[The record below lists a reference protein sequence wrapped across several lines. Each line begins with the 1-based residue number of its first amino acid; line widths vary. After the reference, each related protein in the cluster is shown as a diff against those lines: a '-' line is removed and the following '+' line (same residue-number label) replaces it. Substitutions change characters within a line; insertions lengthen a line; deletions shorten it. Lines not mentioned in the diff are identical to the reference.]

1 MSFVDPIDKKN
12 IYESFVTDN
21 ITDNVINSIKKP
33 TVKIIELVD
42 GGNTVTSFSY
52 PSILLELNTELINSQ
67 EKIDSIPIN
76 FPDKTH
82 ISKTKSEKSKKSK
95 FKKPK
100 SNSKNTFISYPYI
113 NHFVNK
119 LIGKSDILPEQNID
133 YKIIGRTI
141 FINITNKLKIAIKL
155 QKLNE
160 NFNDLIREK
169 RVIEFLNLNMSDN
182 FPYLKGFNL
191 YPDPNED
198 PTTKWFK
205 ANLYSHLQNINNHS
219 FESIKLDKLSTENNP
234 TNYLQLDF
242 STLCGNNPVKLD
254 HKNGIS
260 YNKNKNIYGDNNK
273 PIFNEMN
280 GKFSFISD
288 DNSLKC
294 EFKYNI
300 KKNLFKKSNIYRAL
314 YENIINSNLS
324 YDLAW
329 YGNYNTQINAI
340 YYFIYDND
348 SKTDDF
354 ISYLENISEIDL
366 FKEYSKK
373 CLKQSLYLLK
383 NGLIHSSL
391 VSMYHNIDNNRPF
404 LLTIDIFK
412 FWYGRYG
419 TGRLSTIFSAGKY
432 SNFRVMGLADFGE
445 IVSKNFMKEQ
455 YINIF
460 NNYDDGVNIESL
472 FMLNN
477 RIILDIELLS
487 NQFFSWI
494 IIFIRRMLLDVNNN
508 IYNITNAKIKESA
521 DLIKEMFTYFIKTY
535 IEINNPKSL
544 LGGYIPNSK
553 NTIGLNNDKS
563 YYKQSQNLIDSFLN
577 NILGLNNE
585 IFIIVAKQIHYTLAP
600 DFINNIIN
608 NKKDFLR
615 SLYPEKLYHY
625 INVQIN
631 DIKPVR
637 GIIDIN
643 NNLIG
648 PFYILFEGSVLNLF
662 ELLSISDK
670 VIAIKQL
677 FNKFNINQKL
687 TFFEKINF
695 IIKHKSDL
703 NNNIIYT
710 SSIFN
715 SYYDVLS
722 KYYLP
727 ILKYIDYVNNDIVIN
742 LTDKDTIRYKKYI
755 EPMLNSPFN
764 LPTNIKK
771 SIRFFKQIQSIY
783 KTSIDNQHKI
793 PSDHYKSDVINLFL
807 SSLVSSNIDANI
819 NFQDMFHNIIL
830 QYSDMQSN
838 SIGFNLDKYG
848 TNIDEQFIN
857 FFNIDSNIKL
867 AFESL
872 IFKMQTNDDI
882 HIYDNGNTIIEYN
895 INKFPVSF
903 NLIKNFKYGTIDFN
917 YPDNSNILKI
927 NKKINNNLLHLIDA
941 GLVNGPLYYQEL
953 IKVLLIGIS
962 HSINYVHSSSYQ
974 KKVDDYFN
982 SNKKEDVNKIF
993 IPQYLDSSDETIKLL
1008 INYYISLKYNLT
1020 NNIGKLL
1027 INKIKNIQISD
1038 IEYLKFLKSYT
1049 DIIINNYTI
1058 GIIEYTI
1065 SDTSF
1070 DSIYQKYAKINN
1082 IIYILLNNKYIEAS
1096 LI

>member
-1 MSFVDPIDKKN
+1 MSFTDPVNKKN
-12 IYESFVTDN
+12 IYESFVSNN
-21 ITDNVINSIKKP
+21 ITENVINSIKKP

-42 GGNTVTSFSY
+42 GGNTITSFSY

-76 FPDKTH
+76 FPDKIH
-82 ISKTKSEKSKKSK
+82 ISEKSKKSK
-95 FKKPK
+95 KSEKSKKTKQSK
-100 SNSKNTFISYPYI
+100 SNLKNTFVSYPYI

-119 LIGKSDILPEQNID
+119 LIIKSDILPEQNID

-169 RVIEFLNLNMSDN
+169 RVIEFLNLNMSDV

-191 YPDPNED
+191 YPDPIDD
-198 PTTKWFK
+198 PTTRWFK
-205 ANLYSHLQNINNHS
+205 ANLHYHLQNINNHN
-219 FESIKLDKLSTENNP
+219 FDSIKLDNLSTDNNP
-234 TNYLQLDF
+234 TNYVQLDF

-254 HKNGIS
+254 NKNGIS

-273 PIFNEMN
+273 PIFDEIN
-280 GKFSFISD
+280 GKFSFVPD

-294 EFKYNI
+294 ELKYNI

-354 ISYLENISEIDL
+354 ISYLENISELDL

-494 IIFIRRMLLDVNNN
+494 IVFIRRMLLDINNN
-508 IYNITNAKIKESA
+508 IYNISYSKIKESA
-521 DLIKEMFTYFIKTY
+521 DLINEMFTYFIKTY
-535 IEINNPKSL
+535 IEINNPNSL
-544 LGGYIPNSK
+544 LGGK
-553 NTIGLNNDKS
+553 NLNNEKS
-563 YYKQSQNLIDSFLN
+563 YYKQSQILIDSFLN
-577 NILGLNNE
+577 NILVLNNE
-585 IFIIVAKQIHYTLAP
+585 IFIIIAKQIHYTLAP

-608 NKKDFLR
+608 NKTDFLR
-615 SLYPEKLYHY
+615 LLYPQKFYQY
-625 INVQIN
+625 ISVQIN
-631 DIKPVR
+631 EIKPVR
-637 GIIDIN
+637 GIINLN

-662 ELLSISDK
+662 ELLSVSDK
-670 VIAIKQL
+670 IIAIRQL

-687 TFFEKINF
+687 TLFEKINF
-695 IIKHKSDL
+695 IIKHKKDL
-703 NNNIIYT
+703 NNIIIST
-710 SSIFN
+710 SSLFN
-715 SYYDVLS
+715 EYYNVLS

-727 ILKYIDYVNNDIVIN
+727 ILKYIYYIKNDVVIN
-742 LTDKDTIRYKKYI
+742 LTDKDIIRYKKYI

-764 LPTNIKK
+764 LPTNIKNSLK
-771 SIRFFKQIQSIY
+771 FFKQIQSIY
-783 KTSIDNQHKI
+783 KNYINNQHKI
-793 PSDHYKSDVINLFL
+793 SSDHYKNDIINLFL
-807 SSLVSSNIDANI
+807 SSIFSVNIDADI
-819 NFQDMFHNIIL
+819 NFQDIFYNIVL
-830 QYSDMQSN
+830 QYSDMESTN
-838 SIGFNLDKYG
+838 IGFNLNKYG
-848 TNIDEQFIN
+848 SNIDEQFIN
-857 FFNIDSNIKL
+857 FFNIESNIKI

-872 IFKMQTNDDI
+872 IIKMQTNDNVQ
-882 HIYDNGNTIIEYN
+882 IYDDGSTFIEYN
-895 INKFPVSF
+895 INRFPINF

-917 YPDNSNILKI
+917 YPDNKKN
-927 NKKINNNLLHLIDA
+927 NKKINDNLLHLIDA

-953 IKVLLIGIS
+953 IKVLLTGIS
-962 HSINYVHSSSYQ
+962 HSINYVNSPSYQ

-982 SNKKEDVNKIF
+982 SNKKEDINKIF
-993 IPQYLDSSDETIKLL
+993 IPQYLDSSDEIIKLL
-1008 INYYISLKYNLT
+1008 FNYYISLKYNLT
-1020 NNIGKLL
+1020 NNIGKQL
-1027 INKIKNIQISD
+1027 INKIKTIQSTD

-1070 DSIYQKYAKINN
+1070 DSIYQKYSKINN
-1082 IIYILLNNKYIEAS
+1082 IIYILLNNKYIES
-1096 LI
+1096 GLI